1 MLIDLSGPSM
11 QPIYERIMDQ
21 YKELIAKGVL
31 KEGDKVP
38 SVRELS
44 AQLLVNPNTVSRA
57 YQELERQGV
66 ITTVRGKGT
75 FVADTTESP
84 GMERERVNQLRAE
97 LRRLVVE
104 AKHLKMDREQFMQWV
119 KEEIEQYWGED
130 KDHAE
135 RK

>member
-11 QPIYERIMDQ
+11 QPIYERIMNQ

-31 KEGDKVP
+31 REGDKVP

-57 YQELERQGV
+57 YQELERQGI

-75 FVADTTESP
+75 FVAHTAESP
-84 GMERERVNQLRAE
+84 GMERERIEQLRLE
-97 LRRLVVE
+97 LRRLVV
-104 AKHLKMDREQFMQWV
+104 AARHLKVQQKQFMEWV
-119 KEEIEQYWGED
+119 QKEIDQYWRDE
-130 KDHAE
+130 KDHVD
-135 RK
+135 R

>member
-1 MLIDLSGPSM
+1 MLIDLSGQSM

-31 KEGDKVP
+31 REGDKVP

-57 YQELERQGV
+57 YQELERQGI

-75 FVADTTESP
+75 FVAQTADSP
-84 GMERERVNQLRAE
+84 GMERERIEQLRLE

-104 AKHLKMDREQFMQWV
+104 ARHLKVQQEQFLSWV
-119 KEEIEQYWGED
+119 QEEIARFWREEE
-130 KDHAE
+130 DHADG
-135 RK
+135 K